1 VVGSTISHY
10 RIARK
15 LGEGGMGVVYE
26 AEDLKLGR
34 RVALKFLSPRLVA
47 NDHSRQRFLREARSA
62 AALNHPN
69 ICTVYEVDEAEGQLF
84 IAMEYCEGQSLRELR
99 LKGPLDLAVAISI
112 ICQVADALTEAH
124 RRHIIHRDVKSSNII
139 VDAKNRARLL
149 DFGLASLGNSNDTT
163 LTMEFIGTLAYMAP
177 ERFELQVN
185 DARGDIWALGVVLY
199 EAISGQMPFTGGH
212 PDLVHSILNNY
223 PPPLSSLRIGVPAEL
238 DEIVDKAL
246 EKDPAER
253 YQSVQDIAA
262 DLIVIQREARH
273 GLPSGTFYS
282 INSQSLTGFPGAPL
296 VPESQRVYAVA
307 VLPFVNMSHNL
318 EDDFLSDG
326 LSEEITNALTQVR
339 GLRVVSRASTFQFR
353 SPSLDLR
360 EVGRRLRVGALVLG
374 SLRRQAERV
383 RVTAQ
388 LVKASNGF
396 QLWSQRFDCE
406 VKAVFDVEDQLTTA
420 IVERL
425 RHWLGTDLEI
435 ARLRGTT
442 SDFGAHELY
451 LRGRHAFNLQTP
463 EGVTDALRFF
473 SRALELAPR
482 YALAHVGMADCYALQ
497 GWYGIEPPAKVMPQ
511 AKTELEIAIAIEE
524 ALPAAWCLRAA
535 ITAGFDWAWEHAR
548 TQFQKAFS
556 LGPSTSD
563 LHFHHALDFLT
574 PLERLDEALEEM
586 KLALDLDPA
595 APLLSTAVGGC
606 LYRLRRYPGA
616 LSQLQSTLELAPNFY
631 HAHWTMGRVYE
642 SQGLFTQA
650 IECFERALAGS
661 GNNPAVLADVGHCRG
676 AMGDVEGTHQILKQV
691 AGTPLALAI
700 VHLGLGEIDQALEH
714 LRVALEQR
722 ARGLIWLGVDPRFD
736 AIRREPVLRA
746 VMASVGLGNF
756 Q

>member
-1 VVGSTISHY
+1 
-10 RIARK
+10 
-15 LGEGGMGVVYE
+15 MGVVYE

-34 RVALKFLSPRLVA
+34 RVALKFLSPHLVA
-47 NDHSRQRFLREARSA
+47 NDQNRQRFLREARSA

-99 LKGPLDLAVAISI
+99 LKGPLDLSAAISI
-112 ICQVADALTEAH
+112 VRQVADALAEAH
-124 RRHIIHRDVKSSNII
+124 LRHIVHRDVKSSNII

-149 DFGLASLGNSNDTT
+149 DFGLASLGNSGETT
-163 LTMEFIGTLAYMAP
+163 LTMAFMGTLAYMAP
-177 ERFELQVN
+177 ERFELRVN

-199 EAISGQMPFTGGH
+199 EVIAGRMPFTGDH
-212 PDLVHSILNNY
+212 ADLMRSILDDY
-223 PPPLSSLRIGVPAEL
+223 PPRISSLRAGVPAEV

-253 YQSVQDIAA
+253 YQNAQDMAA
-262 DLIVIQREARH
+262 DLTVVQREARH
-273 GLPSGTFYS
+273 EPPAGTFDS
-282 INSQSLTGFPGAPL
+282 IPAVTVAGFSATQTLT
-296 VPESQRVYAVA
+296 ENQRVHAVA

-360 EVGRRLRVGALVLG
+360 EVGRQLRVGALVMG
-374 SLRRQAERV
+374 SVRRQAERV

-388 LVKASNGF
+388 LVKASNGY

-406 VKAVFDVEDQLTTA
+406 AKAVFDVEDQLTTA

-425 RHWLGTDLEI
+425 REWLGTDLEA

-442 SDFGAHELY
+442 SNFGAHELY

-463 EGVTDALRFF
+463 SGVTDALRFF
-473 SRALELAPR
+473 SQALELAPR

-511 AKTELEIAIAIEE
+511 AKASLETAVAIED

-535 ITAGFDWAWEHAR
+535 ITAGFDWDWEHAR
-548 TQFQKAFS
+548 AQFQKAFS

-574 PLERLDEALEEM
+574 PLGRLDEALEEM
-586 KLALDLDPA
+586 KLALEVDPA

-606 LYRLRRYPGA
+606 LYRLRRYPA
-616 LSQLQSTLELAPNFY
+616 AITQLQSTLALAPDFY
-631 HAHWTMGRVYE
+631 HAYWTMGRVYE
-642 SQGLFTQA
+642 SQGFFVEA
-650 IECFERALAGS
+650 IGCFERALAGS
-661 GNNPAVLADVGHCRG
+661 GDNPAVLADAGHCRG
-676 AMGDVEGTHQILKQV
+676 GMGDVEGARRILKQV

-700 VHLGLGEIDQALEH
+700 VHLGLGETEQALEH
-714 LRVALEQR
+714 LKAAMEQR
-722 ARGLIWLGVDPRFD
+722 SRGLIWLGVDPRFD
-736 AIRREPVLRA
+736 GVRGEPVFRE
-746 VMASVGLGNF
+746 VMASIGLGGLE
-756 Q
+756 